1 MDKINYKR
9 GQSLSSEIVQEL
21 RLPEEASGNIP
32 YIRLLGQKSATIE
45 NHRGV
50 LEFSDKRI
58 RLYTKIGI
66 LCIEGKELYIESLER
81 GWIVCRGEIDGI
93 RYEI

>member
-1 MDKINYKR
+1 MDKINCKR
-9 GQSLSSEIVQEL
+9 SQMLSSGIVQEF

-32 YIRLLGQKSATIE
+32 YIRLLGRKSVTIE

-58 RLYTKIGI
+58 RLYTKPGI
-66 LCIEGKELYIESLER
+66 LCIEGKGLYIESIER
-81 GWIVCRGEIDGI
+81 GWMVCKGEIDGI